1 MNFIKNLESSR
12 IRQILDKDY
21 ELTSSQVQTYFGGQ
35 ITCQQITNQKFR
47 VIVIITDTHL
57 VAIERA
63 QIILKLAWDD
73 VLAMGKGLMLGGGGG
88 IVSSIKLMIYTTNVR
103 YPLWGVLKQYP
114 FNNYAYL
121 ELDLNKND
129 DEEFQ
134 KILNDKFKARGL
146 RDGAD
151 ELLDEWYREYIPEV
165 PNENEWPEDMKQYR
179 NEIYG
184 DLLDATRLIIFA
196 GKKFCFGAPVKLLE
210 MALEELELLRQ
221 QAILKF
227 KLDYDPGENLKKL
240 IERTQLFAAD
250 KRQTQSAWR
259 NPHLAPNQRLSDD
272 VISIDSSNEWFP
284 AKVEARDGI
293 PLYETQMSVPEKEWQ
308 GNLHM
313 SYRRA
318 YVRALPEDTN
328 IAGMGGYPRLEIWND
343 FNDGTLATPLSRTE
357 ELSSDKVLMRFPNI
371 FVEIKKIDYERV
383 MQILNGKV

>member
-35 ITCQQITNQKFR
+35 ITCQQITNQTYM

-73 VLAMGKGLMLGGGGG
+73 VLALGNGNMLGRRGG
-88 IVSSIKLMIYTTNVR
+88 IVSSIELMIYTANVR

-121 ELDLNKND
+121 QLALNKND

-134 KILNDKFKARGL
+134 KILNNKFKARGL
-146 RDGAD
+146 RNGAN
-151 ELLDEWYREYIPEV
+151 ELLHEWYREYIPEV

-184 DLLDATRLIIFA
+184 DLLDATRLVIFS
-196 GKKFCFGAPVKLLE
+196 GKKFCFGAPLKLLE
-210 MALEELELLRQ
+210 LALEEFELLRQ

-227 KLDYDPGENLKKL
+227 KLDYNPGENLKKL
-240 IERTQLFAAD
+240 IEKTRLFGDNKAEN
-250 KRQTQSAWR
+250 QSAWR
-259 NPHLAPNQRLSDD
+259 NPHLALNQKLSDAEP
-272 VISIDSSNEWFP
+272 SIDSFNQWFE
-284 AKVEARDGI
+284 AKVETKNGK
-293 PLYETQMSVPEKEWQ
+293 PTHETQMSVPKKEWQ

-313 SYRRA
+313 SFRRA
-318 YVRALPEDTN
+318 FVRALSEDTN
-328 IAGMGGYPRLEIWND
+328 IAGMHGWPRLEIWND
-343 FNDGTLATPLSRTE
+343 FNDGTLATPLSHTE
-357 ELSSDKVLMRFPNI
+357 ELSLDKVLMRFPYTS
-371 FVEIKKIDYERV
+371 VEIKKIDYERLIQV
-383 MQILNGKV
+383 LHGKV